1 MKTTDTSTYKDIHE
15 ILAEHKDEY
24 RLEPGYDINVS
35 KDRDVNTI
43 TNEEIIR
50 HASQEIHEVSP
61 QEEQAVFDEEAA
73 GDLGSSNGVPGS
85 RSSFQPYYTN
95 RKEIWKE
102 VPDIHPD
109 YQLFVSSHGRVKTKI
124 KSAKNKKGRNFICIG
139 GQYYPLDILVATM
152 FNRNPTLS
160 EFVIHSDGDMGND
173 NPDLLVWVPNVHA
186 REPVIGIYN
195 IRNREYPHSLLGG
208 HMHAEIMKQM
218 HNIIDPIVM
227 SLIGYMNPV

>member
-1 MKTTDTSTYKDIHE
+1 MF
-15 ILAEHKDEY
+15 
-24 RLEPGYDINVS
+24 N
-35 KDRDVNTI
+35 
-43 TNEEIIR
+43 
-50 HASQEIHEVSP
+50 
-61 QEEQAVFDEEAA
+61 EEAA

-173 NPDLLVWVPNVHA
+173 NPDSLVWVPNVHA